1 MGDEGDYFP
10 YSHRRSMSFSPVM
23 TLSHI
28 NLVNKHQALL
38 CSRHCVKREFKTGKT
53 WYGSQ
58 LYGLGG
64 SAMETDTFTNHSK
77 ELERYDGNVARVH
90 KGASGHGRCVS
101 ERPFFFFFFFEK
113 MTFDILQGFAET

>member
-1 MGDEGDYFP
+1 
-10 YSHRRSMSFSPVM
+10 MSFSPVM

-101 ERPFFFFFFFEK
+101 ERPFFFFFFEK